1 MISLYHII
9 QWLWAMVDGM
19 GNMHMAISFKL
30 VIFNG
35 YYNLNFD
42 MNFDGNYKLKIVD
55 EDT

>member
-42 MNFDGNYKLKIVD
+42 GNHKLKIVD

>member
-1 MISLYHII
+1 
-9 QWLWAMVDGM
+9 MVDGM
-19 GNMHMAISFKL
+19 GNRHMAISFKL

-42 MNFDGNYKLKIVD
+42 MKYDGNYKLKIVD

>member
-1 MISLYHII
+1 
-9 QWLWAMVDGM
+9 MVDGM

-42 MNFDGNYKLKIVD
+42 GNHKLKIVD